1 MTTEQKNRISEMR
14 KAGMSY
20 AEIADRL
27 CITKEAV
34 RSYCR
39 NHKITAESAKPETT
53 LPVCPQCG
61 MPVHQIAG
69 RKRNDSAPFPA
80 VSSGGMPIRMRS
92 DKKHCIITPVP
103 DAEKPSQLMETL
115 TENTVPMSAISKTV
129 TRRMMRYEE

>member
-69 RKRNDSAPFPA
+69 RKKKRFCSVSCCQLWWNAHPEKVRQKALYHYTCAGCGKAFTAYGNSHRKYCSHECYIKDRYKENDA
-80 VSSGGMPIRMRS
+80 
-92 DKKHCIITPVP
+92 
-103 DAEKPSQLMETL
+103 L
-115 TENTVPMSAISKTV
+115 
-129 TRRMMRYEE
+129 